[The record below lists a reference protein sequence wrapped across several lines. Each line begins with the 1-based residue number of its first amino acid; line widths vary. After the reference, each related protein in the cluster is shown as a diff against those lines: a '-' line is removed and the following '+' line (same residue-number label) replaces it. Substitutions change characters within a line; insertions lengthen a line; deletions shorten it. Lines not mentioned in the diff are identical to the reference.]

1 MKRPARV
8 PSQLP
13 ESLRRRL
20 NAYALAASAAGVGML
35 ASVQPAEARIV
46 YTPAHIKV
54 GGHVGHSVPLDLNHD
69 GQVDFKFGDF
79 PMCTTRCENGFVGL
93 WVYPAATANQIWATF
108 PHFFGAS
115 ALPAGVVVGSKGK
128 FVSWDAEWMA
138 GFYYNFYTNG
148 THVQSIGPWRDVKD
162 RYLGLK
168 FVAKDGSHYGWARL
182 NVRCEKSALGTRKE
196 LRTLGVLT
204 GYAYETIPNKPIIAG
219 HTHGRDEATLG
230 HLATGAS
237 AIPAWRVK
245 RTAATS
251 H

>member
-8 PSQLP
+8 SSQLP
-13 ESLRRRL
+13 KSLHRRL

-54 GGHVGHSVPLDLNHD
+54 GGHVGHFVPLDLNHD
-69 GQVDFKFGDF
+69 GLVDFNFGDYQ
-79 PMCTTRCENGFVGL
+79 MCTTGCQNGFVGL
-93 WVYPAATANQIWATF
+93 WVNHAATGNGVWATF

-115 ALPAGVVVGSKGK
+115 ALPAGFVVGSKGR
-128 FVSWDAEWMA
+128 FGSGGWMA
-138 GFYYNFYTNG
+138 GFFYNFYTNG
-148 THVQSIGPWRDVKD
+148 TDVRSTGPWRDVKD

-182 NVRCEKSALGTRKE
+182 NVRCEKSALRTRKE
-196 LRTLGVLT
+196 LRTFGVLT
-204 GYAYETIPNKPIIAG
+204 GYAYETIPNKPIITG
-219 HTHGRDEATLG
+219 RTHGRDEATLG